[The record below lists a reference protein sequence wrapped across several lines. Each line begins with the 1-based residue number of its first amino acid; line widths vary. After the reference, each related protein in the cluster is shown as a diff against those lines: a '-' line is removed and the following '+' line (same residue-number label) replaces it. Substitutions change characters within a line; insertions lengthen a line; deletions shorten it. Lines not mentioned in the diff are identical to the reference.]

1 MNKSTF
7 FTGQPIL
14 GQLINLIDKRAVHRI
29 AKEFKSDHY
38 CKKFTTWQHLTTML
52 YAVYQHCTSLREV
65 TTGLLACEGRLQNIG
80 HTHFVRRSTLSDANI
95 RRSSE
100 VFEKI
105 FYQIYQQLS
114 PFLPDSRLRGSV
126 FKKLIIIDST
136 TIRLFQ
142 EILKAAGRQPAD
154 GKRKGGVKVHLSMKA
169 TEDVPNVVMIS
180 SAATND
186 AVFLNKLQCTPGSYV
201 VFDKAYNNFGQFH
214 KWNSQKVNWVTRLR
228 SNTIVNKVSSR
239 KLNSKESKLG
249 VRKDEEVII
258 GHKSKKIQ
266 KVKCRLVTFYDQ
278 QNKREFSF
286 LTNNF
291 RIKAS
296 TVAAIYKQ
304 RWQIELLFKR
314 MKQSL
319 QFQYFLGDNENAIRI
334 HIWCTLIADL
344 LLKAATSKVKK
355 SWAFTNLA
363 SIIRLHLMNYTDLIK
378 FLNNPE
384 KARIYS
390 HVSTQGAQLK
400 LFSSA

>member
-1 MNKSTF
+1 M
-7 FTGQPIL
+7 I
-14 GQLINLIDKRAVHRI
+14 
-29 AKEFKSDHY
+29 
-38 CKKFTTWQHLTTML
+38 
-52 YAVYQHCTSLREV
+52 
-65 TTGLLACEGRLQNIG
+65 
-80 HTHFVRRSTLSDANI
+80 
-95 RRSSE
+95 E

-334 HIWCTLIADL
+334 QIWCSLISDL
-344 LLKAATSKVKK
+344 LIKVVMDKMQTK
-355 SWAFTNLA
+355 RKWSFANLSGLIRIHLGTYINLWAFL
-363 SIIRLHLMNYTDLIK
+363 K
-378 FLNNPE
+378 NPE
-384 KARIYS
+384 KSLLNYKPPDRPIQ
-390 HVSTQGAQLK
+390 TT
-400 LFSSA
+400 LF

>member
-1 MNKSTF
+1 
-7 FTGQPIL
+7 
-14 GQLINLIDKRAVHRI
+14 
-29 AKEFKSDHY
+29 
-38 CKKFTTWQHLTTML
+38 
-52 YAVYQHCTSLREV
+52 
-65 TTGLLACEGRLQNIG
+65 
-80 HTHFVRRSTLSDANI
+80 
-95 RRSSE
+95 
-100 VFEKI
+100 
-105 FYQIYQQLS
+105 
-114 PFLPDSRLRGSV
+114 
-126 FKKLIIIDST
+126 
-136 TIRLFQ
+136 
-142 EILKAAGRQPAD
+142 
-154 GKRKGGVKVHLSMKA
+154 
-169 TEDVPNVVMIS
+169 
-180 SAATND
+180 
-186 AVFLNKLQCTPGSYV
+186 
-201 VFDKAYNNFGQFH
+201 
-214 KWNSQKVNWVTRLR
+214 NWVTRLR